1 VIFGIGL
8 NKTGTTTL
16 GDAGELLGLSRL
28 GWCKESHVLHKAWR
42 AGDIDAL
49 RQAATEYDLLEDWPW
64 PLVYKE
70 MAESFPDSRFVLT
83 RRTSAAVWFK
93 SQRHH
98 IKKYGPHRGIYGDM
112 TEKEAPE
119 KYQAFYENHLREA
132 RSYFAGTGRMLEV
145 CWDEGDGWEQLCPF
159 LGRPIP
165 DIAFPHSNPTP
176 TFSRRVKTRIHALG
190 K

>member
-1 VIFGIGL
+1 MPESCWASVASGGA
-8 NKTGTTTL
+8 KKATCCTKPGGPETSTL
-16 GDAGELLGLSRL
+16 SDRL
-28 GWCKESHVLHKAWR
+28 RPK
-42 AGDIDAL
+42 
-49 RQAATEYDLLEDWPW
+49 YDLLEDWPW

-176 TFSRRVKTRIHALG
+176 TFSRRVKTRIPRAREVRRG
-190 K
+190 GPTSFSPG

>member
-1 VIFGIGL
+1 
-8 NKTGTTTL
+8 
-16 GDAGELLGLSRL
+16 
-28 GWCKESHVLHKAWR
+28 
-42 AGDIDAL
+42 
-49 RQAATEYDLLEDWPW
+49 
-64 PLVYKE
+64 

-119 KYQAFYENHLREA
+119 KYQAFYENHLVEA
-132 RSYFAGTGRMLEV
+132 RSFFADTDRLLEV
-145 CWDEGDGWEQLCPF
+145 CWDDGDGWEQLCPF

-176 TFSRRVKTRIHALG
+176 TFSRRVKTRIHALREVRRRG
-190 K
+190 PTSVSPRSNRYRQAEVCRGREDGSPRSVGTHLIPSPGASARSSA